1 MKRSAGLLLYRRN
14 HAAVEV
20 FLVHPGGPYWR
31 KREEG
36 AWSIPKGEHDEG
48 EDPLAAA
55 RREFQEET
63 GCDLPDVEWV
73 DLGTVRQRGGKVVA
87 AWAGSADVDTSRIR
101 SDTFELEWPP
111 RSGTRV
117 AFPEVDRAAWF
128 DLATARRRIN
138 PGQMQ
143 FIDRFAALLS
153 N

>member
-1 MKRSAGLLLYRRN
+1 MLYRQ
-14 HAAVEV
+14 HDAGVEV
-20 FLVHPGGPYWR
+20 LLVHPGGPYWQ
-31 KREEG
+31 KRDEG

-55 RREFQEET
+55 CREFREET
-63 GCDLPDVEWV
+63 GCDLPDVEWA

-87 AWAGSADVDTSRIR
+87 AWAGPADLDPSRIR

-111 RSGTRV
+111 RSGRRL

-138 PGQMQ
+138 PGQMP
-143 FIDRFAALLS
+143 FIDRLAALLS
-153 N
+153 S